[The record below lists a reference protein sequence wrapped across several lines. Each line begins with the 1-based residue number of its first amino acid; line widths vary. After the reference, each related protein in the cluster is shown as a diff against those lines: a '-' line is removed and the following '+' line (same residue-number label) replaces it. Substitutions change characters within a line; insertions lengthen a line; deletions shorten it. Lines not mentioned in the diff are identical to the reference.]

1 MKKILTLA
9 ILVLFTSS
17 TFSSLHAVDP
27 VTTGASID
35 RFKTQHEKILFES
48 LPFTA
53 TGANEVLEYEYK
65 MNGLEALKSRMA
77 EVEGYYA
84 EKKSETTA
92 VRMTLENTL
101 KKLDDAILATEKS
114 IEETKH
120 SIGVKQQKIL
130 ALETASIELKKK
142 ISSHRKTILEY
153 LANMYSE
160 GNLIF
165 DDAGNV
171 DIMKALLL
179 TGEDTDYYLQDMTYK
194 AIASELGQKFVDEY
208 REMVRT
214 YYLNTVKTREE
225 QVKLQKMQS
234 QLEMQNA
241 NYISQKKEREEL
253 LEITK

>member
-17 TFSSLHAVDP
+17 TFSNLHAVDP

-65 MNGLEALKSRMA
+65 MNGLEALKTRMA

-84 EKKSETTA
+84 EKKTETTA
-92 VRMTLENTL
+92 VRMTLENAL
-101 KKLDDAILATEKS
+101 KKLDEAIAATVRS
-114 IEETKH
+114 IEETKNT
-120 SIGVKQQKIL
+120 IAIKQQKIL
-130 ALETASIELKKK
+130 ALEMASIELKKK
-142 ISSHRKTILEY
+142 IASHRKTILEY

-165 DDAGNV
+165 D
-171 DIMKALLL
+171 
-179 TGEDTDYYLQDMTYK
+179 
-194 AIASELGQKFVDEY
+194 
-208 REMVRT
+208 
-214 YYLNTVKTREE
+214 EE
-225 QVKLQKMQS
+225 
-234 QLEMQNA
+234 
-241 NYISQKKEREEL
+241 
-253 LEITK
+253 